1 MDIGEL
7 ISIIMVLLFAVGLP
21 VIISS
26 MRKGKQKKLDE
37 LFQHLPG
44 IGVKASLLENEN
56 AQEKVGQKRSWGAK
70 VEGGIGIE
78 DRNIDSIIVVSVS
91 SQYGATYYLDCLVM
105 IPSLAGRED
114 TRKTT
119 MIKKKSPPLWGKTTD
134 IEWKGDPYLAQRLNF
149 DYQLKYRLL
158 QASPNPLKGSIS
170 IHPEPKYGYTRIRT
184 DYQLLSSDLFQAIDT
199 IAKYVKSGA

>member
-44 IGVKASLLENEN
+44 IGVKASLMEKEN

-199 IAKYVKSGA
+199 IARHVKSGA